1 MFTNVIVIKENPL
14 LPSGILREDV
24 VYVMGNGAV
33 VDIEHPA
40 GEIKRPTDADK
51 AVNRAKPVIE

>member
-14 LPSGILREDV
+14 LPSGILRKDV
-24 VYVMGNGAV
+24 VYVMGNGMV
-33 VDIEHPA
+33 VDTKRPA

-51 AVNRAKPVIE
+51 AVN